1 MSLTVTE
8 YDSQLD
14 FVRNEIHQGL
24 RIDGAGSCSWVS
36 WDALRSLENVE
47 TYLEIGTREGSSL
60 YNVVIANSDS
70 LKEIHIVDTWE
81 SEYGGSGRGSHDHI
95 DELLREMNYS
105 GAVVFHDGSSH
116 DILPSLELE
125 NHFDAI
131 YVDGDHSY
139 EGGLNDLNNVL
150 PLVKPGGLILFDDIA
165 HPSHLDLED
174 AFDKFVELNESSLE
188 LSWKNKSGLGCGTAR
203 KKKT

>member
-1 MSLTVTE
+1 MSLTITE

-105 GAVVFHDGSSH
+105 CLLYTSPSPRDRTRSRMPSS
-116 DILPSLELE
+116 
-125 NHFDAI
+125 A
-131 YVDGDHSY
+131 
-139 EGGLNDLNNVL
+139 
-150 PLVKPGGLILFDDIA
+150 
-165 HPSHLDLED
+165 
-174 AFDKFVELNESSLE
+174 
-188 LSWKNKSGLGCGTAR
+188 
-203 KKKT
+203 

>member
-1 MSLTVTE
+1 MSLTVQ
-8 YDSQLD
+8 YNQLD

-24 RIDGAGSCSWVS
+24 RIDGAGSSSWVS
-36 WDALRSLENVE
+36 WDALRSLEDVS

-60 YNVVIANSDS
+60 YNMGLSNSDS

-95 DELLREMNYS
+95 DELLTEMNYS

-150 PLVKPGGLILFDDIA
+150 PLVKPGGVILFDDIA

-174 AFDKFVELNESSLE
+174 AFDKFVESNENVLE
-188 LSWKNKSGLGCGTAR
+188 NSEKNKSGLGCGIVW
-203 KKKT
+203 KKT

>member
-1 MSLTVTE
+1 MSLTVQ
-8 YDSQLD
+8 YNQLD
-14 FVRNEIHQGL
+14 YVRNEIHQGL
-24 RIDGAGSCSWVS
+24 RIDGAGSSSWVS
-36 WDALRSLENVE
+36 WDALRSLNDIT

-60 YNVVIANSDS
+60 YNMVLSNSDS

-95 DELLREMNYS
+95 AELLTEMNYS

-150 PLVKPGGLILFDDIA
+150 PLVKPGGVILFDDIA

-174 AFDKFVELNESSLE
+174 AFDKFVESNENVLE
-188 LSWKNKSGLGCGTAR
+188 NSEKNKSGLGCGIVW
-203 KKKT
+203 KKT

>member
-1 MSLTVTE
+1 MIL
-8 YDSQLD
+8 LLIWRLAL
-14 FVRNEIHQGL
+14 VRVL
-24 RIDGAGSCSWVS
+24 
-36 WDALRSLENVE
+36 
-47 TYLEIGTREGSSL
+47 L
-60 YNVVIANSDS
+60 YTIFLSNSDS

-95 DELLREMNYS
+95 DELLTEMNYS

-150 PLVKPGGLILFDDIA
+150 PLVKPGGVILFDDIA

-174 AFDKFVELNESSLE
+174 AFDKFVESNENVLE
-188 LSWKNKSGLGCGTAR
+188 NSEKNKSGLGCGIVW
-203 KKKT
+203 KKT

>member
-1 MSLTVTE
+1 MSLTVQ
-8 YDSQLD
+8 YNQLD

-24 RIDGAGSCSWVS
+24 RIDGAGSSSWVS
-36 WDALRSLENVE
+36 WDALRSLEDVS

-60 YNVVIANSDS
+60 YNMVLSNSDS

-95 DELLREMNYS
+95 AELLTEMNYS

-150 PLVKPGGLILFDDIA
+150 PLVKPGGVILFDDIA

-174 AFDKFVELNESSLE
+174 AFDKFVESNENVLE
-188 LSWKNKSGLGCGTAR
+188 NSEKNKSGLGCGIVW
-203 KKKT
+203 KKT